1 MIMMNLMFLEEMTL
15 IFQKYTLGKS
25 TWPNVSSLP
34 SYSLSPSPSLLP
46 PSLLR
51 FESAR
56 DILSD
61 KSHVRYM
68 KGVGLDLIN
77 YDEYDDEYDDT
88 YDSHNIGS
96 LDQDNTDDMFTVK
109 R

>member
-1 MIMMNLMFLEEMTL
+1 MF
-15 IFQKYTLGKS
+15 F
-25 TWPNVSSLP
+25 
-34 SYSLSPSPSLLP
+34 
-46 PSLLR
+46 LR

-56 DILSD
+56 EVLSD
-61 KSHVRYM
+61 KSHLRYM

-96 LDQDNTDDMFTVK
+96 LDQEENDETFIIK
-109 R
+109 RYNVVPELYCTLSLLD